1 MSTLSIGKTA
11 PTFSL
16 TGIDGKSYTLNISG
30 ARLTLA
36 AFFKTT
42 CPVCMLTWPYVE
54 KIHQVYQGV
63 GLAVWGISQ
72 HERDA
77 SKNFASKY
85 GSTFPILIDANWHV
99 SKQYDPE
106 VVPTVLLIDTDNKIV
121 EGVVSF
127 DKAGLNRLSNTIAA
141 RLGVSA
147 SVIATDNDGNPP
159 FRPG

>member
-1 MSTLSIGKTA
+1 MATLSVGKTA
-11 PTFSL
+11 PAFSL
-16 TGIDGKSYTLNISG
+16 SGIDSQSYTLNASG
-30 ARLTLA
+30 ARLMLA

-42 CPVCMLTWPYVE
+42 CPVCMLAWPYVE
-54 KIHQVYQGV
+54 KIFQAYKDA

-85 GSTFPILIDANWHV
+85 GSTFPILVDANWRV

-106 VVPTVLLIDTDNKIV
+106 VVPTLFLIDADSKIIERV
-121 EGVVSF
+121 ASF
-127 DKAGLNRLSNTIAA
+127 DKAGLNRMSNTIAA
-141 RLGVSA
+141 RLGVPA
-147 SVIATDNDGNPP
+147 SVIASDNDGNPP